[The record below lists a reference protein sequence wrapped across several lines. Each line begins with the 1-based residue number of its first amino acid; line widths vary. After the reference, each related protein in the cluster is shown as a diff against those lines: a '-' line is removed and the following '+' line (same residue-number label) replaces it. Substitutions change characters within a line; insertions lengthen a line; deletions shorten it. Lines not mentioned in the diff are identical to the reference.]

1 MLWVAP
7 VPTPKQESVSLV
19 TSKIAAVPMTRES
32 GLMVLEE
39 NMMTPTRV
47 ETIG

>member
-7 VPTPKQESVSLV
+7 VPTPKQESISLV
-19 TSKIAAVPMTRES
+19 TSKTAAVPVTRES
-32 GLMVLEE
+32 GLVLEE
-39 NMMTPTRV
+39 NMRTSTRV